1 MNYTPGPWE
10 TREIAG
16 NGANIPARMEIVAPE
31 GEGAKKLIANIYGFS
46 LPTGRANAR
55 LIAAAPELYEAL
67 REILDYVRLD
77 YVREVYAQFG
87 GDDEKRGRV
96 PRIKEDIVRVEALL
110 KRLDGE
116 DENA

>member
-1 MNYTPGPWE
+1 MNHTPGPWE

-46 LPTGRANAR
+46 LPMGRANAR

-67 REILDYVRLD
+67 VDLLGFLFHGKKDRQAILRATAAIAKA
-77 YVREVYAQFG
+77 R
-87 GDDEKRGRV
+87 
-96 PRIKEDIVRVEALL
+96 
-110 KRLDGE
+110 GE
-116 DENA
+116 DKCHDQP